1 MKMETVP
8 LADLGKIVSGST
20 PRTNVSDFWNGDIPW
35 ITPADLSSHDGVYYK
50 GSPKMITKK
59 GFESCSTTMLPS
71 GAILFSSRAPIGHC
85 AVAKYPVCT
94 NQGFKNII
102 PNEKLDSIYGFFAL
116 KYLTSSIQAKGHG
129 ATFAE
134 VTKEMM
140 EEVEFPY
147 CDIAAQKK
155 IAEKL
160 AQADRLRRLR
170 LYALET
176 SESFLP
182 AVFIEM
188 FGDPVRNIHEY
199 PAEFLGNLGDVTTG
213 GTPSSVKSGMF
224 GGKIPFIT
232 PGDLEVDT
240 QHSHRFL
247 TDAGVKESVSVR
259 AGSALVCCIGTIGK
273 TDKAR
278 VRCSF
283 NQQIN
288 AVEWDKN
295 INDDFGFYLM
305 RFFSRVI
312 ADRGR
317 STTLPILKKSAFEE
331 LILPVPPMLFQQK
344 FSDIVKR
351 HERLHSSQ
359 GESLRQAEHLFQSL
373 LHQAFSEN

>member
-1 MKMETVP
+1 MTKENIALSELCDVVMGQSPPSATYNSQGNGLPFFQGKTDFGDIYPDVRMFCSQPARIAEAGDILISVRAPVGPTNLNRQQCCIGRG
-8 LADLGKIVSGST
+8 LAALRANNRLNQKYLFWYLRYHEPKLSTQGRGST
-20 PRTNVSDFWNGDIPW
+20 FDAINRDDLEEMRIPYLEL
-35 ITPADLSSHDGVYYK
+35 PAQEQIV
-50 GSPKMITKK
+50 
-59 GFESCSTTMLPS
+59 
-71 GAILFSSRAPIGHC
+71 RR
-85 AVAKYPVCT
+85 
-94 NQGFKNII
+94 
-102 PNEKLDSIYGFFAL
+102 LD
-116 KYLTSSIQAKGHG
+116 
-129 ATFAE
+129 
-134 VTKEMM
+134 
-140 EEVEFPY
+140 
-147 CDIAAQKK
+147 
-155 IAEKL
+155 
-160 AQADRLRRLR
+160 QADHLCHLRQ
-170 LYALET
+170 YALEM

-188 FGDPVRNIHEY
+188 FGDPVRNTHEY
-199 PAEFLGNLGDVTTG
+199 PTESLGNLGDVTTG
-213 GTPSSVKSGMF
+213 GTPPSVKSGMF

-240 QHSHRFL
+240 QHSQRFL

-259 AGSALVCCIGTIGK
+259 AGSTLVCCIGATIGK

-288 AVEWDKN
+288 AVEWGKN

-331 LILPVPPMLFQQK
+331 LILPVPPMPFQQK

-351 HERLHSSQ
+351 HGRLHSSQ

>member
-1 MKMETVP
+1 MKTVP

-35 ITPADLSSHDGVYYK
+35 ITPADLSSHVGVYYK

-71 GAILFSSRAPIGHC
+71 GTILFSSRAPIGHC

-94 NQGFKNII
+94 NQGFKNIV
-102 PNEKLDSIYGFFAL
+102 PNEKLYSVYGFFTL
-116 KYLTSSIQAKGHG
+116 KYLTPSIQAKGHG

-140 EEVEFPY
+140 EEVEIPY
-147 CDIAAQKK
+147 CDVADQKK

-160 AQADRLRRLR
+160 AQADRLRHLQQ
-170 LYALET
+170 YALEM

-182 AVFIEM
+182 AMFIKM
-188 FGDPVRNIHEY
+188 FGDPVRNAHEY
-199 PAEFLGNLGDVTTG
+199 PTESLGNLGNVTTG
-213 GTPSSVKSGMF
+213 GTPPSEKSGMF

-240 QHSHRFL
+240 QHSQRFL

-259 AGSALVCCIGTIGK
+259 AGSTLVCCIGATIGK

-278 VRCSF
+278 ARCSF

-288 AVEWDKN
+288 AIEWGDR

-305 RFFSRVI
+305 RFFSRVV

-317 STTLPILKKSAFEE
+317 STTLPIMKKSTFEE
-331 LILPVPPMLFQQK
+331 LIMPVPPMPLQEK
-344 FSDIVKR
+344 FSDVVRR
-351 HERLHSSQ
+351 HEHLHSTQ
-359 GESLRQAEHLFQSL
+359 AESLRQAEHLFQSL